1 MFCRSSGLRIAFPSC
16 AASLQI
22 IKHKRQMS
30 CGISLVSRCPSALIQ
45 IGRRPLCLPPLTN
58 VHALTYLPLQPADL
72 PLIPYLV
79 ASPTIPNILPLA
91 STPSFG
97 PALASVSVHW
107 LCVYNYSSLALAVIC
122 RVCNQGVKKSAVL
135 CEQCSLICHSK
146 CSPNAPP
153 TCDLRAQLLLYAQ
166 YAETGSP
173 TGQYSDP
180 MELLQALQAS
190 GPLSPTSDG
199 SDVTPR
205 TSLDTSY
212 SPSPGPMSGAVHPP
226 SAYKVLAAFKRSKSF
241 LTEHSDRSSPAPS
254 PSPSSPPPVERKQV
268 SRKRSVLTKRKSD
281 GKDRPLSISSAST
294 SPNTSSMRS
303 AMTAAESMAS
313 TQRGSTRSAATETE
327 GPAEHSDSRFSRY
340 SMLSSAT
347 TDHEEGRVPG
357 DLSTSAPRSTRQRHR
372 DSKSSSGGCSV
383 Q

>member
-1 MFCRSSGLRIAFPSC
+1 MRYLAGVEMPERPDLDRASPVLSSSPDKRPRID
-16 AASLQI
+16 
-22 IKHKRQMS
+22 
-30 CGISLVSRCPSALIQ
+30 ISPPPA
-45 IGRRPLCLPPLTN
+45 RRPSLDPVPRRLSNDPE
-58 VHALTYLPLQPADL
+58 HF
-72 PLIPYLV
+72 
-79 ASPTIPNILPLA
+79 
-91 STPSFG
+91 TPREHSFVRTSFG
-97 PALASVSVHW
+97 KREYILN
-107 LCVYNYSSLALAVIC
+107 LCAPDYSSVVLAVIC

-146 CSPNAPP
+146 CAPNAPP
-153 TCDLRAQLLLYAQ
+153 TCDLRAQLLLYTQ

-173 TGQYSDP
+173 NGQYSDP
-180 MELLQALQAS
+180 MELLQALQAN

-205 TSLDTSY
+205 TSLDTPH
-212 SPSPGPMSGAVHPP
+212 SPSPGPVGGAVHPP

-241 LTEHSDRSSPAPS
+241 LAEHSDRSSPAPS

-303 AMTAAESMAS
+303 AMTAAESLTS
-313 TQRGSTRSAATETE
+313 TQRGSTRSAATETDPH

-347 TDHEEGRVPG
+347 TDHEEGKVPG
-357 DLSTSAPRSTRQRHR
+357 DLSTTMSRSTRHRHR
-372 DSKSSSGGCSV
+372 DSKSSNGGCSV